1 MKINKGIYI
10 MLCLFLGG
18 LGIHK
23 FYAGKWLAGIL
34 YALFCW
40 TGLSVVFA
48 LIDLIIAVFKPA
60 DERGH
65 MYV

>member
-10 MLCLFLGG
+10 MLCLFLGTV
-18 LGIHK
+18 GIHK
-23 FYAGKWLAGIL
+23 FYAGKWGQGIL

-40 TGLSVVFA
+40 TGLSVVCA
-48 LIDLIIAVFKPA
+48 LIDLIIAVFKST
-60 DERGH
+60 DDQGC

>member
-1 MKINKGIYI
+1 MFVKKGTYI
-10 MLCLFLGG
+10 ALCLFLGG
-18 LGIHK
+18 IGVHK

-40 TGLSVVFA
+40 TGLSVVCA
-48 LIDLIIAVFKPA
+48 VIDLIIAVFKST
-60 DERGH
+60 DEQGN

>member
-1 MKINKGIYI
+1 MFVKKGTYI
-10 MLCLFLGG
+10 ALCLFLGG
-18 LGIHK
+18 IGIHK

-40 TGLSVVFA
+40 TGLSVVCA
-48 LIDLIIAVFKPA
+48 LVDLIIAVFKPT